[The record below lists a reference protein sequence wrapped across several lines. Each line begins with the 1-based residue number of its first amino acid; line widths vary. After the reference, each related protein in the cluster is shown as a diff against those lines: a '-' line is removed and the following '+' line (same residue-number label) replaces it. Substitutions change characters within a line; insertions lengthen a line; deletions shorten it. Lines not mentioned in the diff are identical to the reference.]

1 MAEGFFIAEPS
12 ELRKAVL
19 IAASYAKGGI
29 SEWYEMNC
37 DEFVL
42 WLDALK
48 ELNKNGRK

>member
-1 MAEGFFIAEPS
+1 MVEGFFSSAEP
-12 ELRKAVL
+12 EGLRKAVL

-29 SEWYEMNC
+29 SEWIEMNC

-48 ELNKNGRK
+48 ELNRNGK